1 MKVAAG
7 AASCLVRGAGFE
19 EEETLLLLLGLLRRR
34 RRRGEGEA
42 WRREPGGGASRRA
55 GEASRRWR
63 GRAGEASRRGRE
75 CAGEASRRGRG
86 ATGREPSGM
95 AWRLLSPSA
104 ARSSRTRRA
113 SSGFSGGSSASPR
126 RYDWARAN
134 ASSSL
139 ARGPLAVISFSPR
152 VCLRPLHA
160 METPVRCHTTSA
172 AAWFQVRTMSAGKGV
187 GAAFP
192 FMPRGWRGGGA
203 SSGSRRG
210 GASAD
215 WRGGASADGAEPP
228 CPWGDRTAQ
237 TSLSRN
243 CYEEI

>member
-7 AASCLVRGAGFE
+7 AASCLVRRAGFE
-19 EEETLLLLLGLLRRR
+19 EEETLLLLGLLRRR

-42 WRREPGGGASRRA
+42 WRRGE
-55 GEASRRWR
+55 GEAWRR
-63 GRAGEASRRGRE
+63 
-75 CAGEASRRGRG
+75 AGEASRRGRG

-113 SSGFSGGSSASPR
+113 SSPSSGGSSASPR

>member
-1 MKVAAG
+1 MVRRAG
-7 AASCLVRGAGFE
+7 PE

-34 RRRGEGEA
+34 
-42 WRREPGGGASRRA
+42 EPRGGASRCA

-63 GRAGEASRRGRE
+63 GRAGEASRRGRG

-86 ATGREPSGM
+86 AKGRGPSGM
-95 AWRLLSPSA
+95 SWRLLSPSA
-104 ARSSRTRRA
+104 LRSSRTRRA
-113 SSGFSGGSSASPR
+113 SLPSSGGSSASPR

-139 ARGPLAVISFSPR
+139 ARGPLAVISFSQPF
-152 VCLRPLHA
+152 CLRPLHA

-172 AAWFQVRTMSAGKGV
+172 AAWFQVRTMFFGKGI
-187 GAAFP
+187 GAKFP

-215 WRGGASADGAEPP
+215 GAEPP
-228 CPWGDRTAQ
+228 CPWGDRRAQ
-237 TSLSRN
+237 TSLSSN